1 MRNYNVLLLGGDMAQ
16 QEAIAKLS
24 FLGKASTVVA
34 LNKDGTRTEF
44 ERYQTGTPNVFEP
57 DDSLREE
64 LRKLNHRMDLIID
77 FEYPSNNFKLI
88 HSCLKETG
96 RLVCHR
102 QTESKSRYNFLSN
115 IREMIEDA
123 KLSSMEQAFVFD
135 YDIYCEK
142 NYAEVLR
149 DQEFLLRLLSMRK
162 LRPHITKYIPG
173 HEATIQRETY
183 GAHVNG
189 EVICEL
195 R

>member
-1 MRNYNVLLLGGDMAQ
+1 MNNNDNTQGNPGLRGRRFDVFWYPRLTNRRTNWLHRAD
-16 QEAIAKLS
+16 
-24 FLGKASTVVA
+24 A
-34 LNKDGTRTEF
+34 L
-44 ERYQTGTPNVFEP
+44 
-57 DDSLREE
+57 
-64 LRKLNHRMDLIID
+64 
-77 FEYPSNNFKLI
+77 SNNFKLI

-96 RLVCHR
+96 RLVCQR
-102 QTESKSRYNFLSN
+102 QTESKSRYNLLSN

-135 YDIYCEK
+135 YDIYCDK